1 MNLAASRLEL
11 SFLKFIN
18 YPFVYIIK
26 KCSIM
31 LDLSNGHACLR
42 LENNK
47 VQFYIIYRKSKRMK
61 NYKTK
66 NSFTQTPSAAQIG
79 AYILFLMQILI
90 FFIIIQKHFVSEV
103 KRITMIVIYS
113 TSITIQIIITLIT
126 SLSDPSDSF
135 MIKYRNDRSEY
146 IKQGNIE

>member
-1 MNLAASRLEL
+1 
-11 SFLKFIN
+11 
-18 YPFVYIIK
+18 
-26 KCSIM
+26 
-31 LDLSNGHACLR
+31 
-42 LENNK
+42 
-47 VQFYIIYRKSKRMK
+47 MK

-146 IKQGNIE
+146 IK